1 MIYCLEEILPFNQ
14 KNIIE
19 QAKFAYSPFG
29 KHFKKQTKA
38 IEDQGE
44 KQIKALEYRGKK
56 LIESNELVK
65 KNFNIDKDGVSLEE
79 QRKYLMNLPKK
90 NFVNFRIF

>member
-14 KNIIE
+14 KNMIE

-38 IEDQGE
+38 TEDQGE
-44 KQIKALEYRGKK
+44 KQIKALEYLGKQ

-65 KNFNIDKDGVSLEE
+65 KDVNIDEDGVSLEE

-90 NFVNFRIF
+90 NFMNFRIF